1 MPVDEIKN
9 GDTVKI
15 SCAFTNMAGVPTDP
29 TTIALKVGRPS
40 GRTDTYTYARDEIV
54 RAAKGS
60 YYKNV
65 PVGEG
70 QTWTWRWIGTGAV
83 AQVDQG
89 QFGVTASII

>member
-1 MPVDEIKN
+1 MPVKEIKN
-9 GDTVKI
+9 GNTVRI
-15 SCAFTNMAGVPTDP
+15 SCTWTNMAGVATDP
-29 TTIALKVGRPS
+29 TTITLKVKSPS
-40 GRTDTYTYARDEIV
+40 GRTDTYIYALGQIA

-60 YYKNV
+60 YYKNITV
-65 PVGEG
+65 DEG